1 MTKKLD
7 HLFNNSKKIKID
19 DNTKIVIMSDIH
31 RGAGDN
37 YDNFLKNKNIFKSA
51 LNYYYKNNFTY
62 IELGD
67 GDDLWEVKNYKDII
81 DIHLDTFK
89 IMKNFFDNNRLIMI
103 FGNHDLSKKN
113 EDILKKYFY
122 TYYDN
127 KTQKE
132 ELLFYGLEVFE
143 SLILE
148 YKNKNIFLLHGHQV
162 DFLNGNIWW
171 MSKILVRYMW
181 RFLEFMGVNDPT
193 GSAKNNEIIKRV
205 EKKLERWSKESNNII
220 IAGHTH
226 RAIFPKRGYGL
237 YFNDGSC
244 IHPNGITCIE
254 IEEGNISLVNWAFEI
269 NDEGTIY
276 VKRKVIDGK
285 EKIINFFT

>member
-7 HLFNNSKKIKID
+7 HIFNNSKKIEIND
-19 DNTKIVIMSDIH
+19 DTKIVIMSDIH

-81 DIHLDTFK
+81 EIHLDTFK
-89 IMKNFFDNNRLIMI
+89 IMKTFYDDNRLIMI
-103 FGNHDLSKKN
+103 YGNHDLSKKN
-113 EDILKKYFY
+113 ENILKKYFY

-132 ELLFYGLEVFE
+132 EPLFYGLEVFE

-148 YKNKNIFLLHGHQV
+148 YKNKNIFLIHGHQV
-162 DFLNGNIWW
+162 DFLNGTIWW
-171 MSKILVRYMW
+171 MSKLLVRYMW
-181 RFLEFMGVNDPT
+181 RILEFMGVNDPT
-193 GSAKNNEIIKRV
+193 GSAKNNDIIKRA
-205 EKKLERWSKESNNII
+205 EKKLELWSKESNNII

-226 RAIFPKRGYGL
+226 RAIFPKRGYSL

-254 IEEGNISLVNWAFEI
+254 IENGYITLVNWAFEI
-269 NDEGTIY
+269 NDEGAIY

-285 EKIINFFT
+285 EKISNFFT